1 MIERSL
7 NRVEIRGFG
16 LFHDYQDV
24 DFRKYPRDAII
35 GVFGDNQD
43 GEGGYDS
50 NASGKTTLLN
60 AISWGLFGLLP
71 IQGES
76 SRAIHKEQIVNH
88 QSKKGSVSQTYSVGD
103 QQILLENSITAKGTK
118 QTKLFINGE
127 EYIANTAT
135 QKREKFYTLMGI
147 GGKDKNNFIDFLNR
161 CYFSGD
167 VTKSFA
173 SKNFS
178 NKDRLAIIAQVKQ
191 MGVLDLAAKKAEE
204 KAKELNKRLS
214 EIQFQIDDRY
224 SKIDKNFNIDNARNR
239 DIHLNKILDEEEANS
254 KLISEELSKY
264 DDILRIKKEIDAL
277 EKELVPITKQ
287 IDDQIVVINSYCEK
301 LNDSQDLGFSLH
313 VELDK
318 LSPDNEVYKAQSSI
332 IGSKI
337 MNAENSKTVLNA
349 RLTEFRIEIEN
360 SKKLIEKL
368 KAGDHLECPACKT
381 PLLHDDKGLHLIE
394 HINKVIENQTKIID
408 GNTIKCGG
416 ITVEISGID
425 KVLVSLR
432 EEQKEFIERETKI
445 RALKERIVDEKKKYE
460 ALYEKAKDYVISNE
474 QYEVFEPEP
483 RYLKYEN
490 YAEYETKR
498 TEIGKKQ
505 IELNAIKEPE
515 YTIKDLELVN
525 QKIKNLSLEI
535 QNLENQIELQTKYEK
550 EITALSK
557 EKTEKSKDYLNYNY
571 WLSGFKQLKN
581 IELVETEPELEN
593 SVNKILAELGTGIT
607 VQFDVN
613 VEEGGLAI
621 NLIEESG
628 NELALELFSTGQA
641 NRIGLAAG
649 LALGNLAS
657 DSNTQ
662 YGFTLW
668 DEVLDGLDNT
678 GQDMFF
684 DILKKLPGLK
694 LVISHD
700 KKLQNLFEHKIFI
713 SRKNHSSTIKMES

>member
-7 NRVEIRGFG
+7 DRVEIRGFG
-16 LFHDYQDV
+16 LFQDYQDV
-24 DFRKYPRDAII
+24 DFRKLPQDAIVGI
-35 GVFGDNQD
+35 FGDNQD

-60 AISWGLFGLLP
+60 SISWGLFGLLP

-88 QSKKGSVSQTYSVGD
+88 QSKKGSVTQTYSVGE
-103 QQILLENSITAKGTK
+103 QQIILENSITAKGTK
-118 QTKLFINGE
+118 QTKLYINNE
-127 EYIANTAT
+127 EFIANTAT
-135 QKREKFYTLMGI
+135 QKREKFYSLMGM
-147 GGKDKNNFIDFLNR
+147 GGKDKSNFIDFLNR

-178 NKDRLAIIAQVKQ
+178 NKDRLAIVAQVKQ
-191 MGVLDLAAKKAEE
+191 MGVLDLAAKKSEE

-214 EIQFQIDDRY
+214 EIQFQIQDRY
-224 SKIDKNFNIDNARNR
+224 SKIDKDFNLEFAQNSI
-239 DIHLNKILDEEEANS
+239 IHLNTVVTEEENIA

-264 DDILRIKKEIDAL
+264 DDILRIKKELDVL
-277 EKELVPITKQ
+277 EKELVPVTKK
-287 IDDQIVVINSYCEK
+287 IDDQIVAIKSYCEK
-301 LNDSQDLGFSLH
+301 LNDSQDLGSSLAIT
-313 VELDK
+313 LDK
-318 LSPDNEVYKAQSSI
+318 LNPNDEAYIAESNIISSRI
-332 IGSKI
+332 D
-337 MNAENSKTVLNA
+337 NAEVSKT
-349 RLTEFRIEIEN
+349 RLSDKLTKFRVETKQSQNLI
-360 SKKLIEKL
+360 KKFTF
-368 KAGDHLECPACKT
+368 GDYLECPKCKT
-381 PLLHDDKGLHLIE
+381 ELLHDKDGLHLIE
-394 HINKVIENQTKIID
+394 HITEVIEKQTKIID
-408 GNTIKCGG
+408 GNIIKCGG
-416 ITVEISGID
+416 ITIEINGIGE
-425 KVLVSLR
+425 VLFGLR
-432 EEQKEFIERETKI
+432 AKQREFIQRETKI
-445 RALKERIVDEKKKYE
+445 RALKERIKDGETIYKT
-460 ALYEKAKDYVISNE
+460 LYEKAKDYVVNNE
-474 QYEVFEPEP
+474 EHDVFEPEP

-490 YAEYETKR
+490 YAEYETKQVK
-498 TEIGKKQ
+498 IGKKI
-505 IELNAIKEPE
+505 IELQAIKEPE

-525 QKIKNLSLEI
+525 KKIKNLSLDI
-535 QNLENQIELQTKYEK
+535 QNLENRVELHTKYEK
-550 EITALSK
+550 EIATLSE
-557 EKTEKSKDYLNYNY
+557 EKAEKSKAYLNYNY
-571 WLSGFKQLKN
+571 WFNGFKQLKN

-628 NELALELFSTGQA
+628 NELVLELFSTGQA

-713 SRKNHSSTIKMES
+713 SRKNHSSIIRMES